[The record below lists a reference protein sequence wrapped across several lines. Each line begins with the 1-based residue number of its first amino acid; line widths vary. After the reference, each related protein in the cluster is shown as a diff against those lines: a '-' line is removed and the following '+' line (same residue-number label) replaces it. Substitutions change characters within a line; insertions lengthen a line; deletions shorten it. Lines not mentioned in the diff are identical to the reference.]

1 MTSAGGPEVSSGSWR
16 SGILR
21 ADRAVWATV
30 DGILLVC
37 VGSITAAVTLQVVSR
52 LLGHSLPWTE
62 ELARILFIWTAF
74 LGMAVG
80 FRRVE
85 HPRIMLLPNSAPAAI
100 QVIFS
105 QLYAVVGIV
114 FFCTIGWFGWLLV
127 RQQFVFGETS
137 PVLGIGMYLASVPIV
152 MASIL
157 AIIAHLV
164 TVYVDQQAQR
174 LIRAGGTE
182 LS

>member
-1 MTSAGGPEVSSGSWR
+1 MTSWGGPEVNSGSWR

-21 ADRAVWATV
+21 ADRVVWVVV
-30 DGILLVC
+30 DGVLLVC

-62 ELARILFIWTAF
+62 ELARLLFIWTAF

-85 HPRIMLLPNSAPAAI
+85 HPRIMLLPNVAPAAI
-100 QVIFS
+100 QVIFG
-105 QLYAVVGIV
+105 QLYAAVGIA

-152 MASIL
+152 VASIL

-164 TVYVDQQAQR
+164 TVYVDPQAQR
-174 LIRAGGTE
+174 LIRTEETE

>member
-1 MTSAGGPEVSSGSWR
+1 MTPAGGPVVSSGSWR

-21 ADRAVWATV
+21 ADRAMWVAV
-30 DGILLVC
+30 DGMLLVC
-37 VGSITAAVTLQVVSR
+37 VAGITAAVTLQVISR
-52 LLGHSLPWTE
+52 LLGASLPWTE

-85 HPRIMLLPNSAPAAI
+85 HPRVMLLPNAAPAAARAF
-100 QVIFS
+100 FS
-105 QLYAVVGIV
+105 QLYAAVGIA
-114 FFCTIGWFGWLLV
+114 FFCIVGWFGLLLV

-152 MASIL
+152 MASAL

-164 TVYVDQQAQR
+164 TVYIDPQAQR
-174 LIRAGGTE
+174 LIRADQADAP
-182 LS
+182 